1 MPPKAKPAITVF
13 SEEHILIECP
23 FCGKTLIKT
32 NYQRIRKLL
41 YEDGTPRGKKCDK
54 CEGIAV
60 LTLSQPAKDTI
71 IAKLAELGLTSPD
84 DPTVKMS
91 Y

>member
-1 MPPKAKPAITVF
+1 MSNKVKPAITVF
-13 SEEHILIECP
+13 SEEHILMECP

-41 YEDGTPRGKKCDK
+41 YEEGTPRGKKCDK
-54 CEGIAV
+54 CGGIAV
-60 LTLSQPAKDTI
+60 LTLTQQAKEI
-71 IAKLAELGLTSPD
+71 ILVKLSELGLTSQD
-84 DPTVKMS
+84 DPTVKIT

>member
-1 MPPKAKPAITVF
+1 M
-13 SEEHILIECP
+13 ECP

-41 YEDGTPRGKKCDK
+41 YEEDTPRGKKCDK

-60 LTLSQPAKDTI
+60 LTLNPKARETI
-71 IAKLAELGLTSPD
+71 VAKLSELGLTSQD
-84 DPTVKMS
+84 DPTVKIT

>member
-1 MPPKAKPAITVF
+1 MSTRAKPAITVF
-13 SEEHILIECP
+13 SEENILMECP

-41 YEDGTPRGKKCDK
+41 YDEGNPRGKKCDK
-54 CEGIAV
+54 CGGIAV
-60 LTLSQPAKDTI
+60 LTLNGQAKDTI
-71 IAKLAELGLTSPD
+71 LMKLSELGLASQD
-84 DPTVKMS
+84 DPTVKIT